1 MLLLVSRLG
10 GAQPLQRFADGLVND
25 RWGQDISLE
34 GYQDLTVGSF
44 HGCFETVGT
53 HRDPTRVVIL
63 AGVRVCSSS
72 RSVSGGA
79 RSRLAVDSPRR
90 GAARGPRS
98 DGPLLGCAVAPV
110 AVAGLGE
117 LL

>member
-34 GYQDLTVGSF
+34 GYQDLAVGSF

-53 HRDPTRVVIL
+53 HRGPTRVVIP
-63 AGVRVCSSS
+63 AGVRKLPPRLPVL
-72 RSVSGGA
+72 A
-79 RSRLAVDSPRR
+79 RDDRGSATRAAGRHARQQVFRR
-90 GAARGPRS
+90 DAARWS
-98 DGPLLGCAVAPV
+98 APALTARTAQV
-110 AVAGLGE
+110 
-117 LL
+117 